1 LTEAEARAALRAFE
15 AAADIEQ
22 WIAEQWWEPTPRG
35 WRVRGRLHD
44 WTFEVE
50 PVSGGVRVIM
60 HGPGEQPADWIVP
73 PGTP

>member
-1 LTEAEARAALRAFE
+1 VTEAEARAALRAFE
-15 AAADIEQ
+15 AVGGFEQ

-50 PVSGGVRVIM
+50 PAPDGVRVIM

-73 PGTP
+73 AR

>member
-1 LTEAEARAALRAFE
+1 VTEAEARAVLRAFE
-15 AAADIEQ
+15 AVGGFEQ

-50 PVSGGVRVIM
+50 PAPDGVRVIM
-60 HGPGEQPADWIVP
+60 HRPGALPADWTVP

>member
-1 LTEAEARAALRAFE
+1 MVGAE
-15 AAADIEQ
+15 
-22 WIAEQWWEPTPRG
+22 PRG

-50 PVSGGVRVIM
+50 PAPDGVRVIM
-60 HGPGEQPADWIVP
+60 HRPGALPADWTVP